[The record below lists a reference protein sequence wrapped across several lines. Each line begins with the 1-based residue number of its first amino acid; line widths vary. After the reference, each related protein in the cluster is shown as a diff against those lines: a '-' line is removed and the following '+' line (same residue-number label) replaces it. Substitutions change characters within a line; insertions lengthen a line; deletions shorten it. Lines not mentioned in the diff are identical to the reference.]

1 MAENNLDSKK
11 SSKELWLVL
20 IFVDLIAICV
30 FGYLIYNSFI
40 NEGKKVIQIN
50 RNPKTEQVILE
61 EVDLSEPVKQETK
74 QEPKKEEKEIK
85 QTTKQEPVKEI
96 KKEEIPEVKTQPEET
111 KVLPKKETKEVQT
124 PAAETKTNVKKE
136 SVKISGTG
144 KWRQVTFKYFD
155 DAKSVAIVSGFTST
169 QPRALKKVN
178 GVWEITLTISPGTYR
193 YMFVVDGKETKDPY
207 NKQESNGRSVIN
219 IK

>member
-1 MAENNLDSKK
+1 MENNLESKK

-30 FGYLIYNSFI
+30 FSYLIYNSFV
-40 NEGKKVIQIN
+40 NSDKKEIQIKHN
-50 RNPKTEQVILE
+50 TKTEEVVLE
-61 EVDLSEPVKQETK
+61 EIDLSEPV
-74 QEPKKEEKEIK
+74 KKEEKEIK
-85 QTTKQEPVKEI
+85 
-96 KKEEIPEVKTQPEET
+96 KEEVPEVKTEPKEIKEET
-111 KVLPKKETKEVQT
+111 KPLPKKEPKEVNIQ
-124 PAAETKTNVKKE
+124 AAETKTNVKKE
-136 SVKISGTG
+136 SIKISGSG

-178 GVWEITLTISPGTYR
+178 GVWEITLTISPGVYR
-193 YMFVVDGKETKDPY
+193 YMFIVDGKEIKDPY
-207 NKQESNGRSVIN
+207 NTHESNGRSVIN